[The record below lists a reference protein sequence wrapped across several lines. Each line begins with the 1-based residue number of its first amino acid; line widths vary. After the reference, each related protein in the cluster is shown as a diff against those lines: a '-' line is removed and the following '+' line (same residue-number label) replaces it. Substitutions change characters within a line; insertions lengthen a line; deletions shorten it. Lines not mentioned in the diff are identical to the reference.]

1 MLFQQVYGIDLGT
14 STVKIYDWKK
24 DTITKE
30 ENMIAVRDRDTVFAV
45 GNEAY
50 EMFEKTPENIQVVT
64 PMSNGRISDVL
75 LVEAILHTLLSREH
89 TSMGHRPTI
98 YFSVPMDMTEIE
110 KRAYY
115 SVARRGKLKKC
126 RVYLVEKPIADAL
139 ALGIPLHRT
148 RGSMIVNM
156 GAQSTE
162 VSVLADGRV
171 IMSRMIPS
179 GGKKF
184 DEAIAAAVR
193 RKNSFQISTR
203 TAKRLKIALTDLGSS
218 RREGRKAMG
227 IDTVTGLPRDGIVTS
242 HTVTETVREQVSRI
256 ADETRKILDRT
267 PPQIHSAIQDE
278 GFIWPEEVRSFRDW
292 TVS

>member
-193 RKNSFQISTR
+193 RKKQFSDQYENSKAPENCFDRSGQQPSGGKKGDGHR
-203 TAKRLKIALTDLGSS
+203 HGNRPSQRWNRHIAY
-218 RREGRKAMG
+218 
-227 IDTVTGLPRDGIVTS
+227 RDGNS
-242 HTVTETVREQVSRI
+242 PG
-256 ADETRKILDRT
+256 AG
-267 PPQIHSAIQDE
+267 IQNS
-278 GFIWPEEVRSFRDW
+278 G
-292 TVS
+292 

>member
-98 YFSVPMDMTEIE
+98 YFSVPI
-110 KRAYY
+110 
-115 SVARRGKLKKC
+115 
-126 RVYLVEKPIADAL
+126 
-139 ALGIPLHRT
+139 
-148 RGSMIVNM
+148 
-156 GAQSTE
+156 
-162 VSVLADGRV
+162 
-171 IMSRMIPS
+171 
-179 GGKKF
+179 
-184 DEAIAAAVR
+184 DEARALSVGAEV
-193 RKNSFQISTR
+193 TR
-203 TAKRLKIALTDLGSS
+203 
-218 RREGRKAMG
+218 
-227 IDTVTGLPRDGIVTS
+227 DTI
-242 HTVTETVREQVSRI
+242 TVTEWFV
-256 ADETRKILDRT
+256 
-267 PPQIHSAIQDE
+267 
-278 GFIWPEEVRSFRDW
+278 EEI
-292 TVS
+292 